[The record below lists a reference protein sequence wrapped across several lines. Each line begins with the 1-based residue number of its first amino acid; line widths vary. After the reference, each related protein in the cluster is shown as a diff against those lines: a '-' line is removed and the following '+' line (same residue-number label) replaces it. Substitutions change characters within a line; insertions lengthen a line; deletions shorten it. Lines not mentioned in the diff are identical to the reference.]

1 MNRLIDRIFRAFT
14 KGPERSRKSKRVWN
28 RTAPEGCKS
37 RLGTFTREPSWERAS
52 CRLPTLFYYLLFR
65 RTCAGR
71 RIISETIGHYGKPV
85 PVVYV
90 YLRILKRKSNDDF
103 IWNFSF
109 IRMKNKRGLIIT
121 L

>member
-1 MNRLIDRIFRAFT
+1 MTLDESAGRSNLSCTRGVQ
-14 KGPERSRKSKRVWN
+14 KGGAGVWN

-85 PVVYV
+85 PVLYA
-90 YLRILKRKSNDDF
+90 YLRTVLERKSNG
-103 IWNFSF
+103 
-109 IRMKNKRGLIIT
+109 GLIAIFIFY
-121 L
+121 